1 MRDRPTRELRYIT
14 LILENSRDRLVNA
27 PHLHLEDIIPRT
39 LLCTL
44 SDEIDL
50 RAIGFYNPRAFE
62 FSDDGKTVPSNYGN
76 RVRHLNGVDQID
88 EVIRQLKQDPNSRR
102 AVIHIHAVG
111 DSEIKYSPCINSL
124 HFLIRNGVLECQSFW
139 RSENALTLLPVN
151 IFEFTMLQEL
161 IASELE
167 IPAGRYV
174 HTVTSLH
181 YYLDE
186 EQKLHRTRSALA
198 TNVPPEPM
206 DPMPFHSLREVEIL
220 RDFEKNVRWQQD
232 DGGER
237 FLELSD
243 YWQNIAG
250 VIAYAAAKREGH
262 GSSMQ
267 AWLNDSPW
275 RSLLLR
281 ASRFSQ

>member
-1 MRDRPTRELRYIT
+1 MRDRPTKELRYVT
-14 LILENSRDRLVNA
+14 LVLENPRARLVNA
-27 PHLHLEDIIPRT
+27 PHSLLEDIIPRT

-50 RAIGFYNPRAFE
+50 QAIGFYNPRAFE
-62 FSDDGKTVPSNYGN
+62 FSDDGKTVPSNYGY
-76 RVRHLNGVDQID
+76 RVRHLNNVDQIQ
-88 EVIRQLKQDPNSRR
+88 EVISQLKQDPNSRR

-111 DSEIKYSPCINSL
+111 DSDIKYTPCINSL
-124 HFLIRNGVLECQSFW
+124 HFLIRNGILECQSFW

-186 EQKLHRTRSALA
+186 EQKLHRALEALA
-198 TNVPPEPM
+198 TRTPPEPM
-206 DPMPFHSLREVEIL
+206 DPMPFRSLREVEIL
-220 RDFEKNVRWQQD
+220 RDFEKDVRCQQS
-232 DGGER
+232 DGSEK

-250 VIAYAAAKREGH
+250 VVAYAAAKKGGY

-267 AWLNDSPW
+267 AWINDSPW
-275 RSLLLR
+275 RNLLLC
-281 ASRFSQ
+281 ASRFSW